1 MRLRRGGF
9 LTTLKNARL
18 GPKLFVYKINVMTK
32 RFQVAYSLSLCGAGV
47 SLRHDA
53 KRRGAGAT
61 VDNRTLEDAII
72 KVVHH
77 ARS

>member
-1 MRLRRGGF
+1 MRLRPRGGF

-32 RFQVAYSLSLCGAGV
+32 RFQVAYSLCGAGV